1 MLLQQSSM
9 LLQLSCILLQQYTCC
24 CNGHPCCCMQ
34 GTFGG
39 AVFAMGNATY
49 LELEAVVMNNNTA
62 AAGGAVATL
71 GGSTVNCTA
80 DCTFNFNQA
89 KVRLDCC

>member
-1 MLLQQSSM
+1 V
-9 LLQLSCILLQQYTCC
+9 
-24 CNGHPCCCMQ
+24 Q

-39 AVFAMGNATY
+39 AVFAMGSETT
-49 LELEAVVMNNNTA
+49 LELEAVVINNNTA

-89 KVRLDCC
+89 QVRTGFR